1 MIHQPFYIF
10 SGIILSILT
19 FYFYNHNFNLWVVG
33 ISGFFAIAQ
42 FPLIFEEKEKKN
54 KVSLEKNLT
63 FDKDIPRTIERS
75 IALVIGALNIHLG
88 LNKIKGK
95 IVKISKVKNK
105 KTEFRTDKENY
116 LLSVSFLYCLI
127 DQGTNFSRMDKDTY
141 NKSLESLV
149 KKFNKKIT
157 SNKNIKSFF
166 SDVDLN
172 PLEFLKTCQWLSLLK
187 KEPAMEI
194 VYATSFHMQYSLLS
208 NKETVP
214 DDKTSKDFIK
224 KGSRIK
230 AGDVTLFALSKILCD
245 SKIKL
250 NHNLA

>member
-1 MIHQPFYIF
+1 MIRQPFYIF
-10 SGIILSILT
+10 SGIILSVLT
-19 FYFYNHNFNLWVVG
+19 FYFYKHDFNLWVIG
-33 ISGFFAIAQ
+33 ISGFFALAQ
-42 FPLIFEEKEKKN
+42 FPGIFEEKKKS
-54 KVSLEKNLT
+54 KVSAGQNLILDKN
-63 FDKDIPRTIERS
+63 IPRTIERS
-75 IALVIGALNIHLG
+75 IAVVISTLTIHLG
-88 LNKIKGK
+88 MNKIKGK
-95 IVKISKVKNK
+95 TAKISKDEIK
-105 KTEFRTDKENY
+105 KLEFRTGKEKY
-116 LLSVSFLYCLI
+116 LLTIGFLYCLI
-127 DQGTNFSRMDKDTY
+127 DQGTNFSRMDQDTY

-208 NKETVP
+208 NKEIVP

-230 AGDVTLFALSKILCD
+230 AGDIPYFALSNILSD
-245 SKIKL
+245 TKIKL
-250 NHNLA
+250 KHNLI

>member
-1 MIHQPFYIF
+1 MIRQPFYIF
-10 SGIILSILT
+10 SGIILSVLT
-19 FYFYNHNFNLWVVG
+19 FYFYKHDFNLWVIG
-33 ISGFFAIAQ
+33 ISGFFALAQ
-42 FPLIFEEKEKKN
+42 FPSIFEEKKKS
-54 KVSLEKNLT
+54 KVSAGQNLILDKN
-63 FDKDIPRTIERS
+63 IPRTIERS
-75 IALVIGALNIHLG
+75 IAVVISTLTIHLG
-88 LNKIKGK
+88 MNKIKGK
-95 IVKISKVKNK
+95 IAKISKDEIK
-105 KTEFRTDKENY
+105 KLEFRTGKEKY
-116 LLSVSFLYCLI
+116 LLTIGFLYCLI
-127 DQGTNFSRMDKDTY
+127 DQGTNFSRMDQDTY

-208 NKETVP
+208 NKEIVP

-230 AGDVTLFALSKILCD
+230 AGDIPYFALSNILSD
-245 SKIKL
+245 TKIKL
-250 NHNLA
+250 KHNLI